1 VRARVGL
8 VAATAAICAV
18 WAVLPGAAVAGTLDQ
33 QQTATVY
40 DGGVGATGTIAQ
52 VFKAGITGKLDR
64 VDLLI
69 DHLASPTDPL
79 NLEIRNTSSA
89 APGSTVLATVSLPP
103 ASVPTVSTFVPV
115 TFASPPAVVAGTQ
128 YAIVLYS
135 ADPSNNYGWGITGT
149 DVYAGGDS
157 FNFTGSPPGPSP
169 VWNDG
174 STADTAFKTY
184 VVPPAASATGLRAKA
199 LAKCKKK
206 HSKKARK
213 KCRKKAKRLPV

>member
-1 VRARVGL
+1 L
-8 VAATAAICAV
+8 VAATAAICA
-18 WAVLPGAAVAGTLDQ
+18 ACSVLPGAAVAGTLDQ

-40 DGGVGATGTIAQ
+40 DAGVGATVTVAQ
-52 VFKAGITGKLDR
+52 VFRAGITGKLDR

-79 NLEIRNTSSA
+79 NVEIRNASSG

-103 ASVPTVSTFVPV
+103 ASVPTISTFVPV
-115 TFASPPAVVAGTQ
+115 TFASPLAVVAGTQ
-128 YAIVLYS
+128 YAIDLYS
-135 ADPSNNYGWGITGT
+135 ADPSSNYGWGVTAT
-149 DVYAGGDS
+149 DLYAGGDS

-169 VWNDG
+169 VWNDDP
-174 STADTAFKTY
+174 AQDTAFKTY
-184 VVPPAASATGLRAKA
+184 VVPPASGTGQRARA